1 MCFTLEEDAWNWTAT
16 EWIVRLRIENQYV
29 ESWYSGW
36 DIDTPSEAE
45 LAAQT
50 PVWKLIARYM
60 YQMDIDARLS
70 NSPA

>member
-1 MCFTLEEDAWNWTAT
+1 M
-16 EWIVRLRIENQYV
+16 VRLRIENQYA